1 MVDGSVLRKPLPSLF
16 RWSPSRSG
24 SPPAIAVCVA
34 LGCWLVGGLYLWAG
48 ARLYEGIGTFG
59 RPLRAVPFLDM
70 WARWDARWYER
81 IATQGYEF
89 LGDEQSSVAFFP
101 LYPLLMRGVH
111 AVTGLPALVA
121 GMAITLVLG
130 LVAVALFH
138 RWAPRVVPEH
148 TANLATVLL
157 TFWPFAFY
165 LYGAVYSDA
174 LFLVLVVGAFL
185 ALERK
190 RVALSTLLGAL
201 ATATR
206 PLAPAVVLGLWV
218 RQLERQLRAG
228 ERLRARDFLPLLSGS
243 GLGAYMLYQWVRFGT
258 PTAFVQAQA
267 GWSQSPGLAN
277 YLKLPFFTE
286 PMLRAYWNYALPN
299 ALLALLF
306 LGLCVPMRRRL
317 GWGYTVYA
325 SLAMGI
331 PFVVSHMF
339 IGLGRY
345 ALGAFPCFVMLAVVL
360 EERPR
365 ARAMWCAASAVGLVV
380 LVARFAV
387 GRFVA

>member
-1 MVDGSVLRKPLPSLF
+1 MSKSPSDLF
-16 RWSPSRSG
+16 RWRLSPSWTSLG
-24 SPPAIAVCVA
+24 VAACVA
-34 LGCWLVGGLYLWAG
+34 LGCWLLGGLYLASG
-48 ARLYEGIGTFG
+48 ARVYEGIGTFD
-59 RPLRAVPFLDM
+59 RPLRAQPFLDM
-70 WARWDARWYER
+70 WARWDSRWYES

-89 LGDEQSSVAFFP
+89 HGDAQSSVAFFP

-121 GMAITLVLG
+121 GIFITLVLG
-130 LVAVALFH
+130 PVAVALFH
-138 RWAPRVVPEH
+138 RWARRVVPER
-148 TANLATVLL
+148 TASLATVLL
-157 TFWPFAFY
+157 TCWPFAFY

-174 LFLVLVVGAFL
+174 LFLLLVVGAFL
-185 ALERK
+185 SLEAG
-190 RVALSTLLGAL
+190 RVELSTLLGAL

-206 PLAPAVVLGLWV
+206 PLAPAVVLGLLA
-218 RQLERQLRAG
+218 RQLERRLRAG
-228 ERLRARDFLPLLSGS
+228 ERLRARDFLPLLSAS
-243 GLGAYMLYQWVRFGT
+243 GLGAYMLFQWVRFGT

-267 GWSQSPGLAN
+267 GWGQSPGLAH
-277 YLKLPFFTE
+277 YLKLSFFTA
-286 PMLRAYWNYALPN
+286 PVLRAYWNYALPN

-365 ARAMWCAASAVGLVV
+365 ARVTWCVGSAVGLLV